1 MSNEA
6 ELFSVYVIYTPSVLC
21 YTEKNSEERKG
32 ETMKACRGLNIAGF
46 VLGVVGAVTSVTGLT
61 FSVISFLRRKHS

>member
-1 MSNEA
+1 
-6 ELFSVYVIYTPSVLC
+6 
-21 YTEKNSEERKG
+21 
-32 ETMKACRGLNIAGF
+32 MKACRGLNIAGF